1 MLTATQSAP
10 PQGKRPRRAA
20 RASSSAHTMAC
31 MDSTDSQGE
40 GQRAAAFLAAFND
53 IEGHLREALGAKRSD
68 SFKWMVGLAEKKHL
82 ISAPHAEQLRDYA
95 ELRNAI
101 SHGAYE
107 GLTPIADPLS
117 STVESIR
124 AIRDLILDPPLALS
138 VLGTHQVQ
146 KLTGDDA
153 LSDVLEFIDTTG
165 ISQFPVYDQ
174 GKFQGLLTT
183 DQIARWF
190 ATHHGV
196 LGGAKDSDA
205 GGAAEF
211 ASATVADVM
220 AGSKASGERRAIFL
234 PRDVGAQETVDRL
247 IEVDADGHVPRAAV
261 ITEHGRP
268 HQTPLRIV
276 TASDLAELIR
286 VLDS

>member
-1 MLTATQSAP
+1 
-10 PQGKRPRRAA
+10 
-20 RASSSAHTMAC
+20 MAC
-31 MDSTDSQGE
+31 MDSTADSNGE
-40 GQRAAAFLAAFND
+40 GRRAAAFLAAFND
-53 IEGHLREALGAKRSD
+53 IEDHLRETLNAKRSD

-101 SHGAYE
+101 SHGTYE
-107 GLTPIADPLS
+107 GLTPIADPLA

-146 KLTGDDA
+146 KLAGDDA

-196 LGGAKDSDA
+196 LDGSGSSGGDGTPD
-205 GGAAEF
+205 F

-220 AGSKASGERRAIFL
+220 AGPRASGERRAIFL

-247 IEVDADGHVPRAAV
+247 VEVDGEGHVPRAAV

-286 VLDS
+286 VLDA